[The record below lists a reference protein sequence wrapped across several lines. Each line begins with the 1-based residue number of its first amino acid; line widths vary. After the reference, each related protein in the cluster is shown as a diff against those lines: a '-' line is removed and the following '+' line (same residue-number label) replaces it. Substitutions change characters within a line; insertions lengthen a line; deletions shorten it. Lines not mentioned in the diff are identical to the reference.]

1 MFKAI
6 DDVFDDSD
14 IEMIEEKP
22 VVNVIIV
29 NKTIYS
35 RFIHLFKCVKLT
47 VLHLLTFKTP
57 IFYV

>member
-6 DDVFDDSD
+6 DDVFDDG
-14 IEMIEEKP
+14 IEMTGEKKDLK
-22 VVNVIIV
+22 VTNA

-47 VLHLLTFKTP
+47 VLRS
-57 IFYV
+57 I

>member
-14 IEMIEEKP
+14 IEMIQGKP

-47 VLHLLTFKTP
+47 VLRS
-57 IFYV
+57 I

>member
-6 DDVFDDSD
+6 DDVFHDG
-14 IEMIEEKP
+14 IEMIGEEKD
-22 VVNVIIV
+22 VQVIIV